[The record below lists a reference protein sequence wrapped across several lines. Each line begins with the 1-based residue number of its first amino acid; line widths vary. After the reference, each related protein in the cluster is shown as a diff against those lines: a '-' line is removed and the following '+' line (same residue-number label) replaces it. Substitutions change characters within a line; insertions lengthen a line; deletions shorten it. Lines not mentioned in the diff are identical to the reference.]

1 VKRILRRAI
10 LDWLNNIILMLTNQK
25 KQNKNILILQSKKN
39 TFSFILSFFRA
50 YETLGDP

>member
-1 VKRILRRAI
+1 
-10 LDWLNNIILMLTNQK
+10 MLTNQK

-50 YETLGDP
+50 YETLGDPQKRKVYDMTGLDSHE